1 MAEYPIVI
9 IEDGNCGVLL
19 LIFSGIPISTMSYRI
34 LVVFCL
40 LAIGCSDKKPTNT
53 PEQEAIAQLAA
64 FVNEITPSRG
74 RGQGM
79 SMSEMSPSAFE
90 EGLSKT
96 RDQLIKLR
104 SIDPALL
111 TGDDLID
118 WKFAQSILV
127 GREIDQ
133 AVNQPWKKDPRI
145 FMTFTGIS
153 GMLNAP
159 GDLEKKVSD
168 VKKRLKL
175 APMQLANGKTQLTSY
190 VPRFQELA
198 VFMAENGFVL
208 FDKEIPAFAASA
220 GASADS
226 LLILNASARAA
237 LDDYLKFLRDELPKR
252 TAGDFAM
259 GAVPY
264 NDMLKGQYLLGYD
277 ADSLYAFG
285 LEQFDKTV
293 KELEEVAKR
302 IDPKKTWQQLAIEIK
317 NEYPA
322 PDKMIE
328 AHQEWVDKAR
338 EHVKKNNLIPI
349 PWQERVTVVPRAEY
363 LRKTSYYGNF
373 SFARGKDA
381 DSTYS
386 SEWMINPFE
395 DQWDAKRKQEYL
407 VEHDWGVIIVTAPH
421 ETYAGH
427 HVHGL
432 YQANNPR
439 PLRRKNSISL
449 FSEGW
454 GLYNE
459 QLMRETGF
467 FPNDRILLRQ
477 LQLRLWRNA
486 RVIYDVGLH
495 TGKMSYEDA
504 IKLMT
509 DKVGFLRWAAQ
520 LEVDACCASPG
531 YFIGYFTGMMEI
543 LRMREDYKKL
553 KGDAFTL
560 SDFHEKLLQ
569 GGSMPTSLMREA
581 LFN

>member
-1 MAEYPIVI
+1 MYK
-9 IEDGNCGVLL
+9 
-19 LIFSGIPISTMSYRI
+19 Y
-34 LVVFCL
+34 CL
-40 LAIGCSDKKPTNT
+40 AFALFACGCSPRDTAKETDA
-53 PEQEAIAQLAA
+53 QRQLAE
-64 FVNEITPSRG
+64 FVDTMTPSRG

-79 SMSEMSPSAFE
+79 AMSDMSTESWAK
-90 EGLSKT
+90 GLFTT
-96 RDQLIKLR
+96 REQLNRLE
-104 SIDPALL
+104 SIDTVNLPIA
-111 TGDDLID
+111 DKID
-118 WKFAQSILV
+118 WKFAHSILV
-127 GREIDQ
+127 GRELDQ
-133 AVNQPWKKDPRI
+133 SINQAWKKDPRI
-145 FMTFTGIS
+145 YLAFTGIS
-153 GMLNAP
+153 GILHSP
-159 GDLEKKVSD
+159 GDRQKKFEEVNQ
-168 VKKRLKL
+168 RLKL
-175 APMQLANGKTQLTSY
+175 VPLQLTNGQAQLETF
-190 VPRFQELA
+190 VPRFQELG

-208 FDKEIPAFAASA
+208 FDKELPEFIGKDAPP
-220 GASADS
+220 DS
-226 LLILNASARAA
+226 LVLRATAARAA
-237 LDDYLKFLRDELPKR
+237 LDDFLKFLKADLPKR
-252 TAGDFAM
+252 PAGSFSM
-259 GAVPY
+259 GAKPY
-264 NDMLKGQYLLGYD
+264 DEMLRGQYLLGYG

-285 LEQFDKTV
+285 LAQFDVTV

-302 IDPKKTWQQLAIEIK
+302 LDPKKTWQQLAIEIK

-328 AHQEWVDKAR
+328 AHQQWVDKSR
-338 EHVKKNNLIPI
+338 DHIIRNNLIPI
-349 PWQERVTVVPRAEY
+349 PWKERVTVVPRAEY

-373 SFARGKDA
+373 SFARSKDA

-495 TGKMSYEDA
+495 TGKMTYEEA
-504 IKLMT
+504 ISLMT

-520 LEVDACCASPG
+520 LEVDACSASPG

-543 LRMREDYKKL
+543 LRMREDYRKL

-560 SDFHEKLLQ
+560 SDFHEKLLK

-581 LFN
+581 LFKE